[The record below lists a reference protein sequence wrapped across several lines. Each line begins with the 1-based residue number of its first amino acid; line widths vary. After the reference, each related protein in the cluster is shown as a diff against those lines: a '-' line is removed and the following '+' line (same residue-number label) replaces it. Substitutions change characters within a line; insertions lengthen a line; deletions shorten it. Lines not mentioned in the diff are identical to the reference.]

1 MVEILTSVMNDG
13 AETLLC
19 YEKIIVKNF
28 RGSFTVVESSE
39 LLLFLIEKY
48 EILFAIQYIRTTQC

>member
-1 MVEILTSVMNDG
+1 MNDG

-19 YEKIIVKNF
+19 YEKIIVKNL

-48 EILFAIQYIRTTQC
+48 EILFAIQYIRTTPC